1 MKVTDPIRRDHAE
14 FGEHVDFLRFAARE
28 VPRLSGEERE
38 ALVGRVLDF
47 CQGTLVPH
55 AEAEER
61 VLYPQVA
68 KLLGGPEAT
77 APMIEDHELIREYAA
92 SLAATDRGDVERLQE
107 LLYGL
112 HALVSGHFRKEEQL
126 YFPLLDERP
135 GPEVRRALEAAA
147 AVLPLRRR
155 RKVRAEGRSRR

>member
-14 FGEHVDFLRFAARE
+14 FREYVDHVRLAARE
-28 VPRLSGEERE
+28 LPRLSSEERE

-55 AEAEER
+55 AEAEEH

-68 KLLGGPEAT
+68 KLLGAPEAT
-77 APMIEDHELIREYAA
+77 APMIEDHELIREYVS
-92 SLAATDRGDVERLQE
+92 SLSATKRDDIELLQE

-112 HALVSGHFRKEEQL
+112 HALVSAHLRKEEEL
-126 YFPLLDERP
+126 YFPLLDERA
-135 GPEVRRALEAAA
+135 GPQVTRALAAA
-147 AVLPLRRR
+147 SAVEHPH
-155 RKVRAEGRSRR
+155 

>member
-14 FGEHVDFLRFAARE
+14 FGEHVDFVRFAARE
-28 VPRLSGEERE
+28 VPRLSREERE

-55 AEAEER
+55 AAAEEH

-68 KLLGGPEAT
+68 KLLGAPEAT
-77 APMIEDHELIREYAA
+77 APMIEDHELIREYVA
-92 SLAATDRGDVERLQE
+92 SLSATERDDIERLQE

-112 HALVSGHFRKEEQL
+112 HALVSAHLRKEEEL
-126 YFPLLDERP
+126 YFPLLDERA
-135 GPEVRRALEAAA
+135 GPQVTRALDAAA
-147 AVLPLRRR
+147 AV
-155 RKVRAEGRSRR
+155 EHSH